1 VNLANN
7 TVARN
12 ITTATAVTSDGA
24 AAPAGLSTG
33 ANSDPLQARL
43 RDTTVFPGSSILGN
57 TLFSK
62 PAIMNDV
69 FWDNRAGYINS
80 TGGVSGITAADANSW
95 DMGAADLSGV
105 LSPINSVVQ
114 TPLGTLGTD
123 GGSATVRSDDPVFK
137 SPFDVAVNILPL
149 RTYPGF
155 RQAVIVAL
163 IVPPSLMG
171 DYHLLNTTSP
181 AYGRGTGSIRVRW
194 GASTETNPWVYLVAA
209 PNRDIDGNNRPSL
222 IGGIRRFDAGS
233 DQFQP

>member
-1 VNLANN
+1 M
-7 TVARN
+7 
-12 ITTATAVTSDGA
+12 DG
-24 AAPAGLSTG
+24 TG
-33 ANSDPLQARL
+33 ASGGLATRDDSAPLQARL
-43 RDTTVFPGSSILGN
+43 RDATQFPDSSILAN

-62 PAIMNDV
+62 PTIMNDV
-69 FWDNRAGYINS
+69 FWDNRAGYINA
-80 TGGVSGITAADANSW
+80 TGGVSGITALDANSW

-123 GGSATVRSDDPVFK
+123 GGSASVRSDNPVFK
-137 SPFDVAVNILPL
+137 SPYDVAVNILAL

-181 AYGRGTGSIRVRW
+181 AYGRGTGSVRVRW
-194 GASTETNPWVYLVAA
+194 GATTQTNAWVYTVPA
-209 PNRDIDGNNRPSL
+209 PNKDIDGNNRPS
-222 IGGIRRFDAGS
+222 GNGVNARYDAGS